1 MERTIKYLSLA
12 LFLGIICKIYDDLSD
27 NDLYSHFGIS
37 YEVTPY
43 IEDILKG
50 FFLLGF
56 AILSIKHPFFLILFT
71 AINVMLYFREKRDF
85 PSYEFSGF
93 VSPILLLPF
102 LEWNEKNDYYKNII
116 WSLII
121 LVIALLSE
129 KMHYSKNDK
138 DREYSNKK
146 LLVRF
151 GLVLV
156 LSCAIF
162 FSTSLY
168 ITSDILHLFYF
179 GLGYLFISSIT
190 QYCLVN
196 GIWKPGSLD
205 TGNDEDN
212 EEENNIEKK
221 ELVEEGNNS

>member
-1 MERTIKYLSLA
+1 MNNKLRYLILA

-71 AINVMLYFREKRDF
+71 AINLMLYFREKQDF

-102 LEWNEKNDYYKNII
+102 LEWNEKPDYYKNII

-196 GIWKPGSLD
+196 GIWK
-205 TGNDEDN
+205 NDDVINLEDKMSN
-212 EEENNIEKK
+212 KDSNSEISEEEE
-221 ELVEEGNNS
+221 

>member
-1 MERTIKYLSLA
+1 MNNKLRYLILA

-71 AINVMLYFREKRDF
+71 AINLMLYFREKQDF

-102 LEWNEKNDYYKNII
+102 LEWNEKHDYYKNII

-196 GIWKPGSLD
+196 GIWK
-205 TGNDEDN
+205 NDDVINLEDKMSN
-212 EEENNIEKK
+212 KDSNSEISEEEE
-221 ELVEEGNNS
+221 

>member
-1 MERTIKYLSLA
+1 MIPLKYF
-12 LFLGIICKIYDDLSD
+12 LFFGIIKKQI
-27 NDLYSHFGIS
+27 NRK
-37 YEVTPY
+37 TRN
-43 IEDILKG
+43 ILKG

-168 ITSDILHLFYF
+168 ITSDILHLFYQF
-179 GLGYLFISSIT
+179 ELKIIYTFVYRDRECDRRLKFTDLNLFHNTS
-190 QYCLVN
+190 
-196 GIWKPGSLD
+196 
-205 TGNDEDN
+205 
-212 EEENNIEKK
+212 
-221 ELVEEGNNS
+221 